1 MMMKKL
7 LIGAALALS
16 ACQPVP
22 HTDASVATSIT
33 SAGAPAPGAP
43 PPIAAPIQRQ
53 MSSAVAEAPTVYAS
67 CEKALFD
74 PHYGVFAHE
83 GGYQNS
89 PEDGGNWSTGH
100 VGKGVMC
107 GGTKYGLPCAFFP
120 KLDIRNLTKP
130 EAAKVYERNQCAE
143 LKIGDFKGQ
152 RVPTMFVD
160 LAVNMGTGTAIKF
173 IIKTLDG
180 LEGKPFDPKT
190 KLIITAD
197 VIRRYNAYTVDFH
210 KRREFLFALSL
221 VAIDHYCDIVQSN
234 PKQAVWLLGWIVRV
248 NPLND

>member
-1 MMMKKL
+1 MKN
-7 LIGAALALS
+7 LILAIALALTACAPNLPTHTAALVPAS
-16 ACQPVP
+16 AG
-22 HTDASVATSIT
+22 
-33 SAGAPAPGAP
+33 GAPAPGAP
-43 PPIAAPIQRQ
+43 PLVAAPIQRQ
-53 MSSAVAEAPTVYAS
+53 ISSAKADDVTVYAS

-89 PEDGGNWSTGH
+89 PEDGGNWSSGH
-100 VGKGVMC
+100 VGKGFMC
-107 GGTKYGLPCAFFP
+107 GGTKYGLSCAFYP
-120 KLDIRNLTKP
+120 KLDIQNLTKA
-130 EAAKVYERNQCAE
+130 EAAKVYDQDQCE
-143 LKIGDFKGQ
+143 QLKIGGFKGQ

-173 IIKTLDG
+173 IIKTLNG